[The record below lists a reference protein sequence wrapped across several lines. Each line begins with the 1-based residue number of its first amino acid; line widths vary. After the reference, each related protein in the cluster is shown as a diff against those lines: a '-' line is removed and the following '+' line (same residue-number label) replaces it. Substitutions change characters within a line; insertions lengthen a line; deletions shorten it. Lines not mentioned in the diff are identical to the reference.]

1 MRFVRVSIVQAVLL
15 GLVSKTTA
23 FLPAL
28 AGNNA
33 QFILVPA
40 ARYNAAVAGGRR
52 HRSGQQ
58 TARMS
63 TEVEPL
69 ASIANAVE
77 DVKEAV
83 QTGLEAA
90 GAAMESVTGG
100 GDDAEAPVK
109 KSLSELVVGAE

>member
-15 GLVSKTTA
+15 GLVSQTSA
-23 FLPAL
+23 FLPPL

-33 QFILVPA
+33 QFVLVPA

-52 HRSGQQ
+52 HRSAAQ

-69 ASIANAVE
+69 ASIAHAVE
-77 DVKEAV
+77 EAKEAV
-83 QTGLEAA
+83 QGGIEAA
-90 GAAMESVTGG
+90 GAAIESVTSG
-100 GDDAEAPVK
+100 GDHAEAPVK
-109 KSLSELVVGAE
+109 KALSELVVGAE